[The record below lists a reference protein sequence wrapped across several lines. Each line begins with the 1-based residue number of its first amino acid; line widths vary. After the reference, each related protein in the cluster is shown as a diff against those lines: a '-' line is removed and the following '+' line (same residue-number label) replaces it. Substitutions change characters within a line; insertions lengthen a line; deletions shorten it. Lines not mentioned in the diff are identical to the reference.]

1 MTLLTLLFGI
11 LGGCFLS
18 VLVGIIGSRRRIGF
32 GWAFL
37 LSLLFT
43 PLVGLIIALVSD
55 PLPGGESR
63 WGCLGFLVALL
74 GLIFL
79 VLFLLL
85 LLSGGALLAAL

>member
-1 MTLLTLLFGI
+1 MPLLTLLFGI
-11 LGGCFLS
+11 LSGTFFV
-18 VLVGIIGSRRRIGF
+18 VLVGIIGSRRIGF

-43 PLVGLIIALVSD
+43 PLVGLIVVLATD

-74 GLIFL
+74 GLICLAAF
-79 VLFLLL
+79 VLLL
-85 LLSGGALLAAL
+85 VTGGALLAAL